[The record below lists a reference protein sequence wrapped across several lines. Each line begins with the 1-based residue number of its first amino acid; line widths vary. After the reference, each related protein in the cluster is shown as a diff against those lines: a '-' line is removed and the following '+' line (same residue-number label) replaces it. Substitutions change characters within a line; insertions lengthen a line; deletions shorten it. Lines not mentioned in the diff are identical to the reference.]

1 MVAAAGIT
9 DALSH
14 ITEPTTMVCVTDS
27 TVATM
32 EEDMVATTDISA
44 TTDMADATTVAVTAT
59 MADVTTVAET
69 ATMADA
75 TIVAATAITAI
86 SEAIT
91 DVMAEIMAQ

>member
-44 TTDMADATTVAVTAT
+44 TTDMADVTIVAA
-59 MADVTTVAET
+59 M